1 MCTVISL
8 KRVVSQA
15 RSCEDYL
22 NTAPDAAP
30 VIAHARRLLR
40 LERLYEVAVPGML
53 TRVSRVANI
62 KSGIVVIH
70 ADNGVAAAKIRQIAG
85 RLTDAFSK
93 RGVECSGIEV
103 RVQPSRLTAATPP
116 KTRRPL
122 SRNARACLDDT
133 LASLP
138 ADSTLRAA
146 LRHLLDRADR

>member
-8 KRVVSQA
+8 QRVVSQA
-15 RSCEDYL
+15 RSPEDFL

-30 VIAHARRLLR
+30 VIEHARRLLR
-40 LERLYEVAVPGML
+40 LERLYEAVVPGML

-85 RLTDAFSK
+85 RLTAEFSK
-93 RGVECSGIEV
+93 RGINCSGIEV
-103 RVQPSRLTAATPP
+103 RVQPSRLAAMPLP

-122 SRNARACLDDT
+122 SRQARACLGDM
-133 LASLP
+133 LAGLP